1 VLKTLVQN
9 KCRPPGS
16 EPLPRGIVQDKSNFE
31 MESLGGNPER
41 KENGNGRQPKSLLA
55 IPVGIKQKAIVDK
68 LVSKVGTRAKAL
80 HSSVLCVLVRYNT
93 VAASVP
99 ACQCHRD
106 TQTS

>member
-1 VLKTLVQN
+1 MLKTLLQN

-41 KENGNGRQPKSLLA
+41 KENGNGRQSKSLLA

-68 LVSKVGTRAKAL
+68 LVSKVPGP
-80 HSSVLCVLVRYNT
+80 SIVQFFMLVRYSSN
-93 VAASVP
+93 VP
-99 ACQCHRD
+99 AYVP
-106 TQTS
+106 S

>member
-1 VLKTLVQN
+1 MLKTLLQH

-41 KENGNGRQPKSLLA
+41 KENGNGRQSKSLLA

-68 LVSKVGTRAKAL
+68 LVSKVPGP
-80 HSSVLCVLVRYNT
+80 SIVQFFMLVRYSSN
-93 VAASVP
+93 VP
-99 ACQCHRD
+99 AYVP
-106 TQTS
+106 S